1 MDIFDIFFKR
11 FAYKFPKGYPNIN
24 NPHDKILLEN
34 ILSELGI
41 NLYEL
46 KKPYEFLS
54 SEAKKVAD
62 TLKQQLNLPDNEI
75 MAHSKNRIIIFTDR
89 SRQDIFNEL
98 ESLNYERDA
107 TIKGSSGGG
116 FKTENGIEI
125 IHKNITGMGSSGL
138 ENEDIFI
145 DQINGIAS
153 KENPI
158 TIKIIP
164 SKGPTLTYPN
174 VVGAKGVGKEGES
187 KGWKA
192 DAHLID
198 SSNKIYPISIK
209 KDGGFRWSSAMKTH
223 GDILL
228 KILEKAEKGKIPNL
242 DLKQDELNPRVL
254 NLVNPENDKN
264 YGRVYIKNA
273 PGLDIKDLAFGVDNA
288 DVVQRTFS
296 LKDFTLENDT
306 LEITSTKNYKEESDF
321 TSEDLPI
328 LQLERNASKA
338 TQLSGLTGRGITI
351 RTVPISSISGGPRA
365 NNLIIDYNDL

>member
-1 MDIFDIFFKR
+1 MDVFDSFFKK
-11 FAYKFPKGYPNIN
+11 FAYKFSKGYPDLN
-24 NPHDKILLEN
+24 NPHDKILLES

-62 TLKQQLNLPDNEI
+62 NIKQQLNLSDDEI

-98 ESLNYERDA
+98 ESLGYERDA

-125 IHKNITGMGSSGL
+125 IHKNITGIGSSGL
-138 ENEDIFI
+138 ENEDIFV

-174 VVGAKGVGKEGES
+174 IVGAKGVGKEGES

-223 GDILL
+223 GDILF
-228 KILEKAEKGKIPNL
+228 KILEKAEKGEIPNL
-242 DLKQDELNPRVL
+242 DLRQDELNPRVL
-254 NLVNPENDKN
+254 NMVNPENDKN

-273 PGLDIKDLAFGVDNA
+273 PGLDIKELAFGIDNA

>member
-1 MDIFDIFFKR
+1 MDVFDNFFKK
-11 FAYKFPKGYPNIN
+11 FAYKFSKGYPDMD

-62 TLKQQLNLPDNEI
+62 NIKQQLNLPDDEI
-75 MAHSKNRIIIFTDR
+75 KAHSRDRIIVFTDR

-98 ESLNYERDA
+98 ESLGYERDA

-116 FKTENGIEI
+116 YRTEDGIEI
-125 IHKNITGMGSSGL
+125 IHKNITGVGFAGL
-138 ENEDIFI
+138 ENENIFVE
-145 DQINGIAS
+145 QINSIAS

-164 SKGPTLTYPN
+164 SKGPTLTYSN
-174 VVGAKGVGKEGES
+174 IVGAKGVGKEGES

-228 KILEKAEKGKIPNL
+228 KILEKAEKGEIPNL
-242 DLKQDELNPRVL
+242 ELKPDESNPRVL
-254 NLVNPENDKN
+254 NMVNPENDKN

-273 PGLDIKDLAFGVDNA
+273 PGLDIKELAFGVDNA

-296 LKDFTLENDT
+296 LKDFTLEDNT

-338 TQLSGLTGRGITI
+338 TQLTGLTGRGITI

>member
-1 MDIFDIFFKR
+1 MDVFDNFFKK
-11 FAYKFPKGYPNIN
+11 FAYKFPKGYPDLN
-24 NPHDKILLEN
+24 NPHDKILLES

-62 TLKQQLNLPDNEI
+62 NIKQQLNLPDNEI
-75 MAHSKNRIIIFTDR
+75 MAHSKNRIIVFTDR

-98 ESLNYERDA
+98 ESLGYERDA

-164 SKGPTLTYPN
+164 SKGPTLTYSN
-174 VVGAKGVGKEGES
+174 IVGAKGVGKEGES

-228 KILEKAEKGKIPNL
+228 KILEKAEKGEIPNL
-242 DLKQDELNPRVL
+242 ELKPDESNPRVL
-254 NLVNPENDKN
+254 NMVNSENNKN

-273 PGLDIKDLAFGVDNA
+273 PGLDIKELAFGIDNA

-296 LKDFTLENDT
+296 LKDFTLEDDT

-321 TSEDLPI
+321 TPEDLPI

-365 NNLIIDYNDL
+365 NTLIIDYNDL

>member
-1 MDIFDIFFKR
+1 MDIFDSFFKK
-11 FAYKFPKGYPNIN
+11 FAYKFPKGYPDIN
-24 NPHDKILLEN
+24 NSRDQIILEN
-34 ILSELGI
+34 ILFELDI
-41 NLYEL
+41 NLNEL
-46 KKPYEFLS
+46 KKSYEFLS

-62 TLKQQLNLPDNEI
+62 NIKQQLNLSNEEI
-75 MAHSKNRIIIFTDR
+75 KAHSKNRIIVFTDR
-89 SRQDIFNEL
+89 SRQEIFNEL
-98 ESLNYERDA
+98 ESLGYERDA

-116 FKTENGIEI
+116 YRTEDGIEI
-125 IHKNITGMGSSGL
+125 IHKNITGVGFAGL
-138 ENEDIFI
+138 ENEDIFVE
-145 DQINGIAS
+145 QINSIAS

-158 TIKIIP
+158 MVKIIP
-164 SKGPTLTYPN
+164 SSGPTLTYSN
-174 VVGAKGVGKEGES
+174 IIGAEGVGKEGES

-198 SSNKIYPISIK
+198 TSNKINPISIK
-209 KDGGFRWSSAMKTH
+209 KDGSFRWSSAMKTH
-223 GDILL
+223 GDIFI
-228 KILEKAEKGKIPNL
+228 KVLEKAQSGEIPEL
-242 DLKQDELNPRVL
+242 DLRVDEINPRVL
-254 NLVNPENDKN
+254 NMVNPENNKN

-273 PGLDIKDLAFGVDNA
+273 PGLDIKELAFGIDNA

-296 LKDFTLENDT
+296 LKDFTLEDDT

-321 TSEDLPI
+321 TPEDLPI